1 MTRSSLCVSRT
12 RPQLIV
18 QLSNSDRKG
27 KNLLSDG
34 RRILYLRFLRHIEVI
49 SLEISIFIRYAVLDE
64 WRSEN
69 KQNRNEER

>member
-12 RPQLIV
+12 RPRLIV

-27 KNLLSDG
+27 KNLVSDG
-34 RRILYLRFLRHIEVI
+34 CRILYLRFLKHIEFI

-69 KQNRNEER
+69 KQDRNEGR